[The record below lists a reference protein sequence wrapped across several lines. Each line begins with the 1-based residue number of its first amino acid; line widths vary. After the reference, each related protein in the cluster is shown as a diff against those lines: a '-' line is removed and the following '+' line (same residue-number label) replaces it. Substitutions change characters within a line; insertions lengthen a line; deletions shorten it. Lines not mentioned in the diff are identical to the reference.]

1 MLPEIKKILYPTDL
15 SDSAT
20 HAFGYA
26 ASLAQRYGATITILH
41 VVEEL
46 SQNTSMLLTSMLGEA
61 RWQEIRDR
69 STEEFFALIR
79 ERLERFSRD
88 MAKEHPESTVAVEQ
102 ILIRQG
108 RAVYTITEEAEKGD
122 YDLVVMGTHGQGGI
136 ADALMGSTARRV
148 TRRSSIPVMVVRL
161 PK

>member
-15 SDSAT
+15 SDTAK

-26 ASLAQRYGATITILH
+26 ASLAQCYGATLTILH

-61 RWQEIRDR
+61 RWQEIRDK
-69 STEEFFALIR
+69 STEDFFALIR

-88 MAKEHPESTVAVEQ
+88 MAKEHSESTVAVAQ
-102 ILIRQG
+102 ILVRQG
-108 RAVYTITEEAEKGD
+108 RAVHAITEEAEKGG
-122 YDLVVMGTHGQGGI
+122 YDLVVMGSHGQGGI
-136 ADALMGSTARRV
+136 VDAVMGSTARRV
-148 TRRSSIPVMVVRL
+148 TRRSSVPVMVVRL
-161 PK
+161 PE